1 MAFPV
6 MVGCTGGD
14 DDIQTWCCDLLK
26 DSRPIEQEVYAPK
39 MLNPFITTCKHSM
52 QSMAKTQ
59 TTYGTVTRQ
68 ELKQGGMEEAP

>member
-6 MVGCTGGD
+6 MVGCAGGD

-26 DSRPIEQEVYAPK
+26 DWRPTEQEVYAPK
-39 MLNPFITTCKHSM
+39 MLNHFITTCKHSM
-52 QSMAKTQ
+52 QSMAMTQ

-68 ELKQGGMEEAP
+68 ELRQGGMEEAP